1 MSRILGLAAALCLV
15 CAGPVLA
22 QEPDARR
29 VELAE
34 RLMEASQGDYLNNL
48 SKLMEQEI
56 TSAMGAMETLPADQ
70 AAWLRRNVPDMAV
83 RMVQDMLP
91 RIAALYAQTFTEEE
105 LEAQLALYE
114 GPLGRSIANKSMR
127 LGIAQAQLMQEAQV
141 RYLQE
146 MITKFCADFDCS
158 AGLDSAKPARR

>member
-1 MSRILGLAAALCLV
+1 MSRILGLVAALCL
-15 CAGPVLA
+15 AFASPVLA

-48 SKLMEQEI
+48 SKLMEQEV
-56 TSAMGAMETLPADQ
+56 TSAMGGMETLPADQ

-91 RIAALYAQTFTEEE
+91 RIATLYAETFTEEE

-114 GPLGRSIANKSMR
+114 GPLGRSIANKGMR

-146 MITKFCADFDCS
+146 MITKFCADFDCA
-158 AGLDSAKPARR
+158 AGIDSAKPARR